1 VQHHITVT
9 LAAIAGVARFT
20 SMSGRRVISLTR
32 GTWIAGAAGLAV
44 AAAAL
49 GAGLAAMDRATP
61 RAQAAPA
68 AALPVILPTLQ
79 PQPPPGLVSQLER
92 LAADWG
98 EPVGLAVTDVEQGWI
113 ATATGDSPYP
123 QQSVSKLWVAVAAL
137 DAVDRGELSLE
148 QEILFEDA
156 DRSVF
161 SQPIVKQLANGGY
174 RTTVRGLMLR
184 ALAASDNAAN
194 DKLIRTVG
202 GVEAVD
208 EALRRLGLAGVGIG
222 AEERDLQAQIAGLS
236 WRPEYG
242 YGRNFQ
248 QARAAL
254 PDWARDQAMDAYLA
268 QPLDGASPAAIVRAL
283 AALKRGEVLSPDST
297 AVLLAMMAEATT
309 GPNRLK
315 GGLPLGWSIAHKTGT
330 GQDLRGYSIGINDVG
345 LLTAPDGRTY
355 AVAVMMRRTFKPVP
369 ERLAFMQ
376 AVSWALADSWA
387 AEAGPAAELAALPLP
402 GRLTG
407 D

>member
-1 VQHHITVT
+1 MI
-9 LAAIAGVARFT
+9 GVAA
-20 SMSGRRVISLTR
+20 LT
-32 GTWIAGAAGLAV
+32 

-49 GAGLAAMDRATP
+49 LATGMMAAERATS
-61 RAQAAPA
+61 RASAANSAPAPA
-68 AALPVILPTLQ
+68 ALQVVYPTRR
-79 PQPPPGLVSQLER
+79 PEPPPQLAER
-92 LAADWG
+92 LQALASAWG
-98 EPVGLAVTDVEQGWI
+98 EPVGVAVSDVGSGWI
-113 ATATGDSPYP
+113 AAVDGDSPYP

-148 QEILFEDA
+148 QEVVFEEA

-161 SQPIVKQLANGGY
+161 SQPIVKRLGPEGY
-174 RTTVRGLMLR
+174 RTTVRELMLR
-184 ALAASDNAAN
+184 ALAESDNAAN

-208 EALRRLGLAGVGIG
+208 VSLRRLRLAGVGIG
-222 AEERDLQAQIAGLS
+222 AEERDLQAQIAGLT

-248 QARAAL
+248 QARATL

-268 QPLDGASPAAIVRAL
+268 QPLDGASPNAIVQAL
-283 AALKRGEVLSPDST
+283 AALRRGEVLSPDST
-297 AVLLAMMAEATT
+297 AVLLAMMAEART

-330 GQDLRGYSIGINDVG
+330 GQDLRGYSIGINNVG

-369 ERLAFMQ
+369 QRLAFMQ
-376 AVSWALADSWA
+376 AVSRAVAESWV
-387 AEAGPAAELAALPLP
+387 AEAGPAAELASMRKP
-402 GRLTG
+402 GELTE
-407 D
+407 

>member
-1 VQHHITVT
+1 M
-9 LAAIAGVARFT
+9 AGRSDIRVF
-20 SMSGRRVISLTR
+20 RRA
-32 GTWIAGAAGLAV
+32 GIAGAVALAL

-49 GAGLAAMDRATP
+49 ATGMVGPDKAKPHTTTAAQGAE
-61 RAQAAPA
+61 AAPLPV
-68 AALPVILPTLQ
+68 ALPVVQ
-79 PQPPPGLVSQLER
+79 PEPPAALTQRLEA
-92 LAADWG
+92 LASAWG
-98 EPVGLAVTDVEQGWI
+98 EPVGVAVLDMQTRWVASVD
-113 ATATGDSPYP
+113 GDAPYP

-137 DAVDRGELSLE
+137 DAVDRGELSLD
-148 QEILFEDA
+148 QEVVFEDA

-161 SQPIVKQLANGGY
+161 FQPIVKQLGPYGY
-174 RTTVRGLMLR
+174 RTTVRNLMLR
-184 ALAASDNAAN
+184 ALAESDNAAN

-202 GVEAVD
+202 GVAEVD
-208 EALRRLGLAGVGIG
+208 GALRRLRLDGVGIG
-222 AEERDLQAQIAGLS
+222 AEERDLQAQIAGLT

-242 YGRNFQ
+242 YGRTFQ

-268 QPLDGASPAAIVRAL
+268 QPLDGASPEAIVQAL
-283 AALKRGEVLSPDST
+283 AALKRGEILSPDST
-297 AVLLAMMAEATT
+297 AVLLAMMAEANT

-345 LLTAPDGRTY
+345 YLTAPDGRTY

-376 AVSWALADSWA
+376 AVSRAVAETWA
-387 AEAGPAAELAALPLP
+387 ADAGPAAQLAALPLP
-402 GRLTG
+402 GETSG
-407 D
+407 E

>member
-1 VQHHITVT
+1 
-9 LAAIAGVARFT
+9 
-20 SMSGRRVISLTR
+20 MSGLGVISVPR
-32 GTWIAGAAGLAV
+32 AAWFAGAAVFALAL
-44 AAAAL
+44 AGL
-49 GAGLAAMDRATP
+49 GAGLAAMDRAP
-61 RAQAAPA
+61 DRVSADPA
-68 AALPVILPTLQ
+68 ATLPVILPTTL
-79 PQPPPGLVSQLER
+79 PAPPA
-92 LAADWG
+92 LAARLEGLAAAWG
-98 EPVGLAVTDVEQGWI
+98 EPVGVAVADVDRGWMTSV
-113 ATATGDSPYP
+113 AGDSAFP

-148 QEILFEDA
+148 QDVLFEDA

-161 SQPIVKQLANGGY
+161 SQPIVRRLESEGY
-174 RTTVRGLMLR
+174 RTSVRELMLR

-202 GVEAVD
+202 GVDAVD
-208 EALRRLGLAGVGIG
+208 GALNRLRLAGVGIG
-222 AEERDLQAQIAGLS
+222 AEERDLQASIAGLT

-254 PDWARDQAMDAYLA
+254 PEALRDQAMDAYLA
-268 QPLDGASPAAIVRAL
+268 APLDGASPEAIVQAL
-283 AALKRGEVLSPDST
+283 AAIRRGEVLSPDST
-297 AVLLAMMAEATT
+297 AVLLAMMDEATT

-315 GGLPLGWSIAHKTGT
+315 GGLPLGWSIGHKTGT
-330 GQDLRGYSIGINDVG
+330 GQDRRGYSIGINDVG

-376 AVSWALADSWA
+376 AVSRAVADSWA
-387 AEAGPAAELAALPLP
+387 AEAGPAAELATLPMP
-402 GRLTG
+402 AAMFAE
-407 D
+407 

>member
-1 VQHHITVT
+1 
-9 LAAIAGVARFT
+9 
-20 SMSGRRVISLTR
+20 MSGFSVRRVSR
-32 GTWIAGAAGLAV
+32 GAWIAGLAGLAAV
-44 AAAAL
+44 AAALAT
-49 GAGLAAMDRATP
+49 GLAAMDRASPTV
-61 RAQAAPA
+61 AAAAAPPPAVLPLAWPDVQPEPPPQLTARLEALA
-68 AALPVILPTLQ
+68 AA
-79 PQPPPGLVSQLER
+79 
-92 LAADWG
+92 WG
-98 EPVGLAVTDVEQGWI
+98 EPVGVAVADVDQGWI
-113 ATATGDSPYP
+113 TSVDGDTPYP

-148 QEILFEDA
+148 QEVVFEDA

-161 SQPIVKQLANGGY
+161 FQPIVKQLSAGGY
-174 RTTVRGLMLR
+174 RTTVRELMLR
-184 ALAASDNAAN
+184 ALAQSDNAAN

-202 GVEAVD
+202 GVETVD
-208 EALRRLGLAGVGIG
+208 ETLRRLNLEGVGIG

-242 YGRNFQ
+242 YGRAFQ

-268 QPLDGASPAAIVRAL
+268 QPLDGASPAAIAKAL
-283 AALKRGEVLSPDST
+283 VALKRGEVLSPGAT
-297 AVLLAMMAEATT
+297 GVLLAMMAEANT

-355 AVAVMMRRTFKPVP
+355 AVAVMMRRTHKPVP
-369 ERLAFMQ
+369 QRLAFMQ
-376 AVSWALADSWA
+376 AVSRAVAESWA
-387 AEAGPAAELAALPLP
+387 AEAGPAAELASLRKP
-402 GRLTG
+402 GELSE
-407 D
+407 